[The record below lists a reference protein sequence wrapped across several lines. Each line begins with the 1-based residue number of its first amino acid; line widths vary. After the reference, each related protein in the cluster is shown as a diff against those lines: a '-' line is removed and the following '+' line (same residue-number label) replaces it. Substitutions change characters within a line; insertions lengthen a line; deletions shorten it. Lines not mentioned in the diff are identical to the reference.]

1 MEITIHPDNH
11 WDQKLMPAAE
21 IITIGTEILLGEIVD
36 TNSRF
41 IARKLRD
48 VGIDLFRQ
56 TSVGD
61 NPQRIASA
69 IKFGIQDS
77 EIIITTGGL
86 GPTVDDPT
94 RDAVALAFNLNT
106 EFRPELWDQIR
117 ARFKKYGRKPT
128 ENNRR
133 QAYVPV
139 GAIAVENPVGTAP
152 AFILESGDR
161 SIVALPGVPREMEYL
176 LEKKIIPYLKKRYKI
191 SGIIKARILHT
202 AGVGESQIDERIS
215 DLERQTNPTVG
226 LSAHSGQVEIRITCK
241 AENEQAADKLINIT
255 EKTIRERLGDWIY
268 GSDGDTLESA
278 ALRNLHEKGW
288 RLAVAEAGMG
298 GRIIRHLSRASQAL
312 EMQDFDIFAGGE
324 TIPSSTSI
332 TELRSI
338 THQLQHKHQVEVCL
352 GTLVSSHTG
361 KLEIHIILLS
371 PNGTEHVTPLFGGPP
386 EYAPRWALNHS
397 LNLSRSL

>member
-1 MEITIHPDNH
+1 
-11 WDQKLMPAAE
+11 MPAAE

-48 VGIDLFRQ
+48 VGIDLYRQ

-61 NPQRIASA
+61 NPHRIASA

-94 RDAVALAFNLNT
+94 RDAIALAFELQT

-117 ARFKKYGRKPT
+117 ARFKKFGRKPT
-128 ENNRR
+128 ENNKR

-139 GAIAVENPVGTAP
+139 GAIAVDNPVGTAP
-152 AFILESGDR
+152 AFILESGKR
-161 SIVALPGVPREMEYL
+161 SIVALPGVPREMEFL
-176 LEKKIIPYLKKRYKI
+176 LEKNIIPYLKKRYRI
-191 SGIIKARILHT
+191 SGIIKTRILHT

-226 LSAHSGQVEIRITCK
+226 LSAHSGQVDIRITCK
-241 AENEQAADKLINIT
+241 AKNEQAADNKIYLT

-268 GSDGDTLESA
+268 GSDEDTLESA
-278 ALRNLHEKGW
+278 ALRNLKEKGW
-288 RLAVAEAGMG
+288 RLAVAEAGLG
-298 GRIIRHLSRASQAL
+298 GGIIRQLSRASQAPDLL
-312 EMQDFDIFAGGE
+312 EYDIFAGGE
-324 TIPSSTSI
+324 SITSPTSI

-338 THQLQHKHQVEVCL
+338 TQQQIQKYKVEVVL
-352 GTLVSSHTG
+352 GALVSSHTG
-361 KLEIHIILLS
+361 KLEIHIVLIS
-371 PNGTEHVTPLFGGPP
+371 PAGTEHVTPLFGGPP

-397 LNLSRSL
+397 LNLLRSL

>member
-1 MEITIHPDNH
+1 
-11 WDQKLMPAAE
+11 MPAAE

-48 VGIDLFRQ
+48 AGIDLYRQ

-94 RDAVALAFNLNT
+94 RDAVALAVDVET
-106 EFRPELWDQIR
+106 EFRPELWEQIKG
-117 ARFKKYGRKPT
+117 RFKKFGRKPT
-128 ENNRR
+128 ENNKR

-139 GAIAVENPVGTAP
+139 GSIAVENPVGTAP
-152 AFILESGDR
+152 AFIMESGDR
-161 SIVALPGVPREMEYL
+161 SIIALPGVPREMEYL
-176 LEKKIIPYLKKRYKI
+176 LENRIIPYLKTRYKI
-191 SGIIKARILHT
+191 TGTIKTRLIHT

-226 LSAHSGQVEIRITCK
+226 LAAHSGQVDIRITCK
-241 AENEQAADKLINIT
+241 AKNEEAADKKIYLT
-255 EKTIRERLGDWIY
+255 EKIIRERLGEWIY
-268 GSDGDTLESA
+268 GFDADTLESV
-278 ALRNLHEKGW
+278 ALKNLAQKGW
-288 RLAVAEAGMG
+288 RLAVVEAGLG
-298 GRIIRHLSRASQAL
+298 TGIIRQLSRTSQEPGML
-312 EMQDFDIFAGGE
+312 EFNIFAGSE
-324 TIPSSTSI
+324 TSSSI
-332 TELRSI
+332 SSLTELKTATQRLL
-338 THQLQHKHQVEVCL
+338 TKHRVEVGL
-352 GTLVSSHTG
+352 GTLLSA
-361 KLEIHIILLS
+361 KKEKFEIQVLIIT
-371 PNGTEHVTPLFGGPP
+371 PDGTEHVTPLFGGPP

-397 LNLSRSL
+397 LNLLRSL

>member
-1 MEITIHPDNH
+1 
-11 WDQKLMPAAE
+11 MPAAE

-48 VGIDLFRQ
+48 AGIDLYRQ

-94 RDAVALAFNLNT
+94 RDAVALAVDVET
-106 EFRPELWDQIR
+106 EFRPELWEQIKG
-117 ARFKKYGRKPT
+117 RFKKFGRKPT
-128 ENNRR
+128 ENNKR

-139 GAIAVENPVGTAP
+139 GSIAVENPVGTAP
-152 AFILESGDR
+152 AFIMESGDR
-161 SIVALPGVPREMEYL
+161 SIIALPGVPREMEYL
-176 LEKKIIPYLKKRYKI
+176 LENRIIPYLKRRYKI
-191 SGIIKARILHT
+191 TGTIKTRLIHT

-226 LSAHSGQVEIRITCK
+226 LAAHSGQVDIRITCK
-241 AENEQAADKLINIT
+241 AKNEEAADKKIYLT
-255 EKTIRERLGDWIY
+255 EKIIRERLGEWIY
-268 GSDGDTLESA
+268 GFDADTLESV
-278 ALRNLHEKGW
+278 ALKNLAQKGW
-288 RLAVAEAGMG
+288 RLAVVEAGLG
-298 GRIIRHLSRASQAL
+298 SGIIRQLSRTSQEPGML
-312 EMQDFDIFAGGE
+312 EFNIFAGSE
-324 TIPSSTSI
+324 TSSSI
-332 TELRSI
+332 SSLTELKTATQRLL
-338 THQLQHKHQVEVCL
+338 TKHRVEVGL
-352 GTLVSSHTG
+352 GTLLSA
-361 KLEIHIILLS
+361 KKEKIEIQVLIIT
-371 PNGTEHVTPLFGGPP
+371 PDGTEHVTPLFGGPP

-397 LNLSRSL
+397 LNLLRSL